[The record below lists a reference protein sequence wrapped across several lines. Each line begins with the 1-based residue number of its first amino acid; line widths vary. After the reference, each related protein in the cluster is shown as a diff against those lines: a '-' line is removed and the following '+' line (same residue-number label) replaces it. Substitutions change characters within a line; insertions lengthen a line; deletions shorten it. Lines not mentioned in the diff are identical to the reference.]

1 MPQLSELSGDV
12 SELLASA
19 ENIGVRRP
27 APHAHPID
35 LRLSE
40 DTHMVGSVGNCLDGD
55 RPGPVRILYSRPKP
69 KHQIR
74 LALDLLVLTATD
86 PTQHWRGVL
95 ITRPESD
102 AKTTVEQ
109 RSWSV
114 RGATAKDRQ
123 VEALDALGELL
134 EQYQDGLRYPLPLF
148 QQTSYAFFKKLK
160 PKDVW
165 GTPGDPYS
173 KFPKEC
179 DDPYHSLA
187 FGSLSY
193 NELFAAQFGEFNFTT
208 ESNRLW
214 SVIEDALTVENL
226 ETAEEP
232 SEEDGGEDE

>member
-1 MPQLSELSGDV
+1 MEIADEV
-12 SELLASA
+12 SALLTTA
-19 ENIGVRRP
+19 EKVGVRRP

-40 DTHMVGSVGNCLDGD
+40 DTHIVGSVGNCLDGD

-95 ITRPESD
+95 ITRPESK

-114 RGATAKDRQ
+114 RGTTAKHRQ
-123 VEALDALGELL
+123 SEAIGALKELL
-134 EQYQDGLRYPLPLF
+134 EQYKDGLLYPLPLF
-148 QQTSYAFFKKLK
+148 QRTSYAFHNSLAPLKKWGK
-160 PKDVW
+160 P
-165 GTPGDPYS
+165 GGDFNAYDA
-173 KFPKEC
+173 EC
-179 DDPYHSLA
+179 DDPYHLLA

-193 NELFAAQFGEFNFTT
+193 NELFAAQFGDYNFTT

-214 SVIEDALTVENL
+214 SVIDDALTFETL

-232 SEEDGGEDE
+232 SEEDTGEDE

>member
-1 MPQLSELSGDV
+1 MQIADEV
-12 SELLASA
+12 SALLTTA
-19 ENIGVRRP
+19 EQVGVRRS
-27 APHAHPID
+27 APHAYPID
-35 LRLSE
+35 LRLSD
-40 DTHMVGSVGNCLDGD
+40 DTHIVGSVGNCLDGD
-55 RPGPVRILYSRPKP
+55 RPGPLRILYSRPKP

-86 PTQHWRGVL
+86 PSQHWRGVL
-95 ITRPESD
+95 ITRPESK
-102 AKTTVEQ
+102 AKATVEQ

-114 RGATAKDRQ
+114 RGATPKDRQ
-123 VEALDALGELL
+123 TEALGALKELL
-134 EQYQDGLRYPLPLF
+134 EQYKDGLLYPLPLF
-148 QQTSYAFFKKLK
+148 QQTSYAFFKNLK

-165 GTPGDPYS
+165 GTPGDPFS

-193 NELFAAQFGEFNFTT
+193 NELFAAQFGDFNFTT

-232 SEEDGGEDE
+232 SEDDIEEDE